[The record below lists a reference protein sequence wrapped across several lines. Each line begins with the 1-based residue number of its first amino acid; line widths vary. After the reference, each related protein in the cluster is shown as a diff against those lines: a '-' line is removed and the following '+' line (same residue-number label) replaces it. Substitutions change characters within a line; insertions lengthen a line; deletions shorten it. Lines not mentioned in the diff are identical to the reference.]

1 MLDEKKLFTL
11 IGERIKQLRRTQS
24 PQMNQERLGK
34 LLGLTRTSITNIE
47 SGKQKLTV
55 DTLFKLCEMFS
66 VEVSELVPKLSD
78 VVVASAKQVV
88 VGGQSFDVPAKAAG
102 VIASLLP
109 PAKTTA
115 SSSHK
120 K

>member
-1 MLDEKKLFTL
+1 MLDEKKLFVL
-11 IGERIKQLRRTQS
+11 IGERIRQLRRMQS

-47 SGKQKLTV
+47 RGKQKLTV

-66 VEVSELVPKLSD
+66 VEVSEIVPTLSE
-78 VVVASAKQVV
+78 VAVAPAKQVM

-102 VIASLLP
+102 VIANLLP
-109 PAKTTA
+109 VSKAV
-115 SSSHK
+115 SNSYK